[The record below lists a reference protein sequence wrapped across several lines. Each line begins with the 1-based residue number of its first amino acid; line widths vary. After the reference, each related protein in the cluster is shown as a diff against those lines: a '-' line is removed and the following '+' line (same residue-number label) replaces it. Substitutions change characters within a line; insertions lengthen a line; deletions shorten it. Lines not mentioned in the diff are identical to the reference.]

1 MESAFYNDVIYKYTA
16 VSQHISW
23 LLEQSTPW
31 IIYCPTDGL
40 FGSMLYLSHG
50 SIRLLICIHLEVAAS
65 DKVGQLQQPFI

>member
-1 MESAFYNDVIYKYTA
+1 MEAAFYNDVIYKYTA
-16 VSQHISW
+16 VWRHISW